1 MGKVM
6 LCRDK
11 GIGRSVAMEVTLSKI
26 VRSSLKE
33 RRELLEWHA
42 PIFLYTRGNFPSCA
56 EDEIH
61 ELRDM

>member
-33 RRELLEWHA
+33 RRELLE
-42 PIFLYTRGNFPSCA
+42 
-56 EDEIH
+56 
-61 ELRDM
+61 